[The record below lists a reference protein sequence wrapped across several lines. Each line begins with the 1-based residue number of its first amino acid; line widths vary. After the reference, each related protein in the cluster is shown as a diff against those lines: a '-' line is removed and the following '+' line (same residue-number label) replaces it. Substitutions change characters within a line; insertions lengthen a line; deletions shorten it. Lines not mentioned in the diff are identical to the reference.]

1 MTDVGQGRDPRDP
14 GYDERYD
21 DVDVDV
27 ASEQDGVLD
36 EYPVEGGRRRRKSR
50 LRSVP
55 GCLAALAA
63 MAVLFGGLYY
73 VATMG
78 VDLLKDRLASPGDFA
93 GPPRGKVV
101 FEVQSGDTVA
111 QMGRNLKAQG
121 VVKSVDAFTAAA
133 ANEPK
138 SNGIQ
143 VGYYQLQK
151 EMPAADAVAILVD
164 PANILKNTVTIPEG
178 LRVTDIL
185 DILAEKT
192 DYGRP
197 AYEKVLANPDS
208 IGLPDYAG
216 GNPEGYLF
224 PSTYDFGPNDG
235 PKAILTKMVDRWKQA
250 ATEADLEGAAA
261 NLGYTPGELMII
273 ASLIEA
279 EAFPDDMPEV
289 SRVIYNRLDVP
300 NDSDTNGLLQID
312 ASVNYGL
319 DQKLGVTL
327 TEEQKAID
335 TPYNTYIHPGLP
347 PTPIEAPGDA
357 AIAAA
362 ANPADGDWYFY
373 VTVNLATGETKFAE
387 TYDEFLTYRA
397 EYQQYCETSDAC

>member
-14 GYDERYD
+14 QYDERYDGRYDDQLVEYDERYD
-21 DVDVDV
+21 D
-27 ASEQDGVLD
+27 ASAESEQVLD
-36 EYPVEGGRRRRKSR
+36 EPAEGGRRRRKSR
-50 LRSVP
+50 LRSIP

-63 MAVLFGGLYY
+63 LAVLFGGLYY

-101 FEVQSGDTVA
+101 FEVESGDTVA
-111 QMGRNLKAQG
+111 QMGRNLKADG

-138 SNGIQ
+138 SNAIQ

-151 EMPAADAVAILVD
+151 EMPAADALAILVD

-192 DYGRP
+192 DFGRP
-197 AYEKVLANPDS
+197 AYEKVLANPAS

-261 NLGYTPGELMII
+261 RLGYTPGELMTI

-279 EAFPDDMPEV
+279 EAFPEDMPEV

-319 DQKLGVTL
+319 DQKLGVVHHRGAEGDRHAVQHL
-327 TEEQKAID
+327 
-335 TPYNTYIHPGLP
+335 H
-347 PTPIEAPGDA
+347 APGAPTDA
-357 AIAAA
+357 HRGTWGR
-362 ANPADGDWYFY
+362 GDR
-373 VTVNLATGETKFAE
+373 GGGQSG
-387 TYDEFLTYRA
+387 RR
-397 EYQQYCETSDAC
+397 

>member
-14 GYDERYD
+14 RYDERYDDQLVEGYDERYD
-21 DVDVDV
+21 DVDY
-27 ASEQDGVLD
+27 APAESEQVVLD
-36 EYPVEGGRRRRKSR
+36 EPAEGGRRRRKSR
-50 LRSVP
+50 LRSIP

-63 MAVLFGGLYY
+63 LAVLFGGLYY

-111 QMGRNLKAQG
+111 QMGRNLKAEG

-138 SNGIQ
+138 SNAIQ

-151 EMPAADAVAILVD
+151 EMPAADALAILVD
-164 PANILKNTVTIPEG
+164 PTNILKNTVTIPEG

-192 DYGRP
+192 DFDRP

-235 PKAILTKMVDRWKQA
+235 PEGDPDQDGRPVA
-250 ATEADLEGAAA
+250 AGGRPRPTSRAPPPSPRLHARRADDHRQ
-261 NLGYTPGELMII
+261 PR
-273 ASLIEA
+273 
-279 EAFPDDMPEV
+279 
-289 SRVIYNRLDVP
+289 SRPRP
-300 NDSDTNGLLQID
+300 S
-312 ASVNYGL
+312 
-319 DQKLGVTL
+319 
-327 TEEQKAID
+327 
-335 TPYNTYIHPGLP
+335 
-347 PTPIEAPGDA
+347 PTTCPRSRG
-357 AIAAA
+357 
-362 ANPADGDWYFY
+362 
-373 VTVNLATGETKFAE
+373 
-387 TYDEFLTYRA
+387 
-397 EYQQYCETSDAC
+397 